1 LEFRKMPGTGQ
12 IQATGSHSTTIPL
25 EGYIPVRILAQ
36 DGHGATLRLVKDIQ
50 PGKKPPILW
59 IFESGF
65 VADLPWDPGD
75 WHWQPTANMSDF
87 PFFGYTA
94 KRLPEC

>member
-1 LEFRKMPGTGQ
+1 LEFKKKSGTGQ
-12 IQATGSHSTTIPL
+12 IQATGSHNTTIPF
-25 EGYIPVRILAQ
+25 EGYTLVRILAQ

-65 VADLPWDPGD
+65 VVDLPWDPRD
-75 WHWQPTANMSDF
+75 
-87 PFFGYTA
+87 
-94 KRLPEC
+94 